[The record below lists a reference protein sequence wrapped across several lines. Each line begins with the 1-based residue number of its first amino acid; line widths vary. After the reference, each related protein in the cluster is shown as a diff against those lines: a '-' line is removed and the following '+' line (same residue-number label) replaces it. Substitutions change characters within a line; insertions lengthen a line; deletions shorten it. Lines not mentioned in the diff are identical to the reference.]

1 MNVTKLV
8 LLLVG
13 VAVLTVFATIQ
24 LFIILDRPLLV
35 EDTAR
40 MEYSFQVADTAGFDV
55 STDKLRLGAITHGS
69 RARRS
74 ITVAHESASE
84 VHVRVRGP
92 GQGLLTTDPVHALI
106 NGSAEIEFVAAARPD
121 TPFGTY
127 EGWVYFYFI

>member
-1 MNVTKLV
+1 MNATKLA

-24 LFIILDRPLLV
+24 FFIIFDRPFFV
-35 EDTAR
+35 EDTVR
-40 MEYSFQVADTAGFDV
+40 MEYSFHVADTAGFDV
-55 STDKLRLGAITHGS
+55 ETDKLRLGAITHNS

-74 ITVAHESASE
+74 VTVSHENASE

-92 GQGLLTTDPVHALI
+92 GQGLLTTDPVHTLI
-106 NGSAEIEFVAAARPD
+106 NGSAEIEFVAAAHPD
-121 TPFGTY
+121 TPLGTY